1 MRGTRI
7 GQTGL
12 RSGPQNHFM
21 SIHPFYPEESHTVSW
36 HAMLDSAETEADVVR
51 ITREFLATLS
61 PYDIARLPPH
71 CRPGKMVDMSDISGY
86 AFVIVRHR
94 CVPGAGTARVA
105 HKLASFFTSAST
117 RLARICSTHQPV
129 ARSSTP
135 GPIGRTA

>member
-1 MRGTRI
+1 
-7 GQTGL
+7 
-12 RSGPQNHFM
+12 M
-21 SIHPFYPEESHTVSW
+21 SIDSLYPAEGTQPVSW
-36 HAMLDSAETEADVVR
+36 HVMLDSAMTEADVVR

-71 CRPGKMVDMSDISGY
+71 CRPGKIVDGSDISGY

-117 RLARICSTHQPV
+117 RLARIYSVHQPI
-129 ARSSTP
+129 ARSGEP
-135 GPIGRTA
+135 GAIGRTA

>member
-1 MRGTRI
+1 M
-7 GQTGL
+7 
-12 RSGPQNHFM
+12 SNHAFH
-21 SIHPFYPEESHTVSW
+21 SPEDAQPVSW
-36 HAMLDSAETEADVVR
+36 HVLLDSALTEADVVR

-71 CRPGKMVDMSDISGY
+71 CRPGKMVDSSDISGY

-129 ARSSTP
+129 PRGSVS
-135 GPIGRTA
+135 GIGRMA